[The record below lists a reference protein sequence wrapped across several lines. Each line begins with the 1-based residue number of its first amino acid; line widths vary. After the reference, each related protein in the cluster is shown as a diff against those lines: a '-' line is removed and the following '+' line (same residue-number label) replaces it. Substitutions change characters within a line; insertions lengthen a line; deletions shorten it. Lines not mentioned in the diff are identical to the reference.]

1 MDIHMG
7 KIGAEADIQTT
18 GAAHRVFLSHAG
30 IDSEAAFQL
39 ARRL

>member
-1 MDIHMG
+1 MDIDVAKVG
-7 KIGAEADIQTT
+7 GDAAAKTFG
-18 GAAHRVFLSHAG
+18 AHRVFLSDAG